1 MTPLVSYLVKAAL
14 MYLLCFVVYWVLF
27 RKETFFLRNR
37 TYLLISII
45 LPAVIPLIRF
55 STDSALAGKM
65 PGQEIIRMISPATT
79 QPETGTLPLSQQLS
93 ENTSAPAQIPLSSIL
108 IGLYLAGVLFFLL
121 RMILSY
127 SGIIRLIIRSER
139 QQLSEM
145 ILVITAHPVSPF
157 SLFRWLVIPEQK
169 RTHPDLEKVIR
180 HERIHYRQWHSIDLL
195 LSEILVV
202 FQWFNPFVWMLK
214 KNVVTNNEFFVDRRL
229 LSVYTDVRSYQY
241 ALLTS
246 SVGERRISMANSF
259 NQGLIKK
266 RIEMMNKK
274 DTRLIN
280 RFKDL
285 LIVPFAV
292 MLFVTFSAWS
302 MKPAGTESGSGQ
314 VVIKTEKQDKK
325 KTKKA
330 SNNQV
335 SIQVN
340 GEDVDLKTEGD
351 KVTDSS
357 IERDGSKNTHSVLTE
372 GKIYSINLNDPKGKE
387 RLIMVDGK
395 IDDYDKWTKPRP
407 VLIKTISLLDP
418 DDAVK
423 EYGDKAKYG
432 AMVITTKKK

>member
-37 TYLLISII
+37 IYLIISII
-45 LPAVIPLIRF
+45 LPAVIPMIRF
-55 STDSALAGKM
+55 STGSPLAEKM
-65 PGQEIIRMISPATT
+65 PGQGIIRMISPATI

-93 ENTSAPAQIPLSSIL
+93 EITSAPAPIPWSSIL
-108 IGLYLAGVLFFLL
+108 IGLYLAGVLFFLV

-127 SGIIRLIIRSER
+127 LGIIRLIIKSER
-139 QQLSEM
+139 QRISEM
-145 ILVITAHPVSPF
+145 TLVITAHQVAPF

-180 HERIHYRQWHSIDLL
+180 HEWVHYRQWHSVDLL
-195 LSEILVV
+195 LTEILIV

-214 KNVVTNNEFFVDRRL
+214 KNVVRNNEFFVDRRL

-241 ALLTS
+241 ALLAS
-246 SVGERRISMANSF
+246 SVGERRMSMANSF

-280 RFKDL
+280 RIKDL
-285 LIVPFAV
+285 LIVPFAF
-292 MLFVTFSAWS
+292 MLLVTFSAWS
-302 MKPAGTESGSGQ
+302 TKPAGTESGSGQ

-325 KTKKA
+325 KTKKE
-330 SNNQV
+330 SNGQV

-340 GEDVDLKTEGD
+340 GEDADLNTD
-351 KVTDSS
+351 KN
-357 IERDGSKNTHSVLTE
+357 GTE
-372 GKIYSINLNDPKGKE
+372 GKIYSITINDPNGKE

-395 IDDYDKWTKPRP
+395 IDDNDEWTKPKS
-407 VLIKTISLLDP
+407 VLIKTLRMLDS
-418 DDAVK
+418 DEAVK

-432 AMVITTKKK
+432 AIVITTNPLVITTKKK

>member
-37 TYLLISII
+37 IYLIISII
-45 LPAVIPLIRF
+45 LPAVIPMIRF
-55 STDSALAGKM
+55 STGSPLAEKM
-65 PGQEIIRMISPATT
+65 PGQGIIRMISPATI

-93 ENTSAPAQIPLSSIL
+93 EITSALTPIPWSSIL
-108 IGLYLAGVLFFLL
+108 IGLYLAGVLFFLV

-127 SGIIRLIIRSER
+127 LGIIRLIIKSER
-139 QQLSEM
+139 QRISEM
-145 ILVITAHPVSPF
+145 TLVITAHQVAPF

-180 HERIHYRQWHSIDLL
+180 HEWVHYRQWHSVDLL
-195 LSEILVV
+195 LTEILIV

-214 KNVVTNNEFFVDRRL
+214 KNVVRNNEFFVDRRL

-241 ALLTS
+241 ALLAS
-246 SVGERRISMANSF
+246 SVGERRMSMANSF

-280 RFKDL
+280 RIKDL
-285 LIVPFAV
+285 LIVPFAF
-292 MLFVTFSAWS
+292 MLLLTFSAWS
-302 MKPAGTESGSGQ
+302 TKPAGTESGSGQ

-325 KTKKA
+325 KTKKE
-330 SNNQV
+330 SNGQV

-340 GEDVDLKTEGD
+340 GEDADLNTD
-351 KVTDSS
+351 KN
-357 IERDGSKNTHSVLTE
+357 GTE
-372 GKIYSINLNDPKGKE
+372 GKIYSITINDPNGKE

-395 IDDYDKWTKPRP
+395 IDDNDEWTKPKS
-407 VLIKTISLLDP
+407 VLIKTLRMLDS
-418 DDAVK
+418 DEAVK

-432 AMVITTKKK
+432 AIVITTNPLVITTKKK

>member
-27 RKETFFLRNR
+27 RKETFFFRNR
-37 TYLLISII
+37 IYLLISII

-55 STDSALAGKM
+55 STGSPLAEIM
-65 PGQEIIRMISPATT
+65 PGHEIIRMISPATI
-79 QPETGTLPLSQQLS
+79 QSETGTLPLSQQLS
-93 ENTSAPAQIPLSSIL
+93 EHSFVPAPIPLSSIL

-127 SGIIRLIIRSER
+127 SGIIRMIIRSEHQR
-139 QQLSEM
+139 LSEM
-145 ILVITAHPVSPF
+145 ILVITAHQVSPF
-157 SLFRWLVIPEQK
+157 SLFRWLVIPEEK
-169 RTHPDLEKVIR
+169 RNHPDLDKVIC

-229 LSVYTDVRSYQY
+229 ISVYTDVRSYQY
-241 ALLTS
+241 ALLAS
-246 SVGERRISMANSF
+246 SVGERRISMVNSF

-280 RFKDL
+280 RIKDL
-285 LIVPFAV
+285 LIVPFTI
-292 MLFVTFSAWS
+292 MLLVTFSAWS
-302 MKPAGTESGSGQ
+302 MKPAGTESGSGR

-325 KTKKA
+325 KTKKS
-330 SNNQV
+330 SNSQV

-340 GEDVDLKTEGD
+340 GVDVDLKTDGD
-351 KVTDSS
+351 KFTDSS
-357 IERDGSKNTHSVLTE
+357 TERDGSKNTYSVLTE
-372 GKIYSINLNDPKGKE
+372 GKIYTININDPKGKE

-395 IDDYDKWTKPRP
+395 IDDNDEWTKPRP
-407 VLIKTISLLDP
+407 VLIKTISMLDP
-418 DDAVK
+418 DEAVK
-423 EYGDKAKYG
+423 QYGDKAKYG
-432 AMVITTKKK
+432 ALVITTKKE

>member
-14 MYLLCFVVYWVLF
+14 MYLLCYVVYWVLF

-37 TYLLISII
+37 IYLLISVI
-45 LPAVIPLIRF
+45 LPAMIPLIRF
-55 STDSALAGKM
+55 STGSALAGKM
-65 PGQEIIRMISPATT
+65 PGQVIILMISPAKI
-79 QPETGTLPLSQQLS
+79 QPETGTLDLFQQLS
-93 ENTSAPAQIPLSSIL
+93 ENTSAPSPIPWSSIL
-108 IGLYLAGVLFFLL
+108 TGLYLAGVLFFLL

-127 SGIIRLIIRSER
+127 SGIIRLIIRSEHQR
-139 QQLSEM
+139 LSEM
-145 ILVITAHPVSPF
+145 ILVITAHQVSPF

-241 ALLTS
+241 ALLAS

-314 VVIKTEKQDKK
+314 VVSKTEKQDKK
-325 KTKKA
+325 KTKEA
-330 SNNQV
+330 ANNQV

-340 GEDVDLKTEGD
+340 GEDVGLKTDGD
-351 KVTDSS
+351 MVTDSS
-357 IERDGSKNTHSVLTE
+357 TERDGSKKTYSVLTE

-432 AMVITTKKK
+432 AMVIYTKKK

>member
-37 TYLLISII
+37 IYLIISII
-45 LPAVIPLIRF
+45 LPAVIPMIRF
-55 STDSALAGKM
+55 STGSPLAEKM
-65 PGQEIIRMISPATT
+65 PGQGIIRMISPATI

-93 ENTSAPAQIPLSSIL
+93 EITSAPAPIPWSSIL
-108 IGLYLAGVLFFLL
+108 IGLYLAGVLFFLV

-127 SGIIRLIIRSER
+127 LGIIRLIIKSER
-139 QQLSEM
+139 QRISEM
-145 ILVITAHPVSPF
+145 TLVITAHQVAPF

-180 HERIHYRQWHSIDLL
+180 HEWVHYRQWHSVDLL
-195 LSEILVV
+195 LTEILIV

-214 KNVVTNNEFFVDRRL
+214 KNVVRNNEFFVDRRL

-241 ALLTS
+241 ALLAS
-246 SVGERRISMANSF
+246 SVGERRMSMANSF

-280 RFKDL
+280 RIKDL

-292 MLFVTFSAWS
+292 MLLVTFSAWS
-302 MKPAGTESGSGQ
+302 TKPAGTEFGSVSSTGSGGS
-314 VVIKTEKQDKK
+314 K
-325 KTKKA
+325 KTF
-330 SNNQV
+330 S
-335 SIQVN
+335 
-340 GEDVDLKTEGD
+340 E
-351 KVTDSS
+351 
-357 IERDGSKNTHSVLTE
+357 LTE
-372 GKIYSINLNDPKGKE
+372 GKIYAINLNDPKGKE
-387 RLIMVDGK
+387 RLIVVDGR
-395 IDDYDKWTKPRP
+395 INDYNEWTKPRP
-407 VLIKTISLLDP
+407 VRIKTISKLDP
-418 DDAVK
+418 GEAVK

-432 AMVITTKKK
+432 ALVITTNPLVINTKKK

>member
-37 TYLLISII
+37 IYLIISII
-45 LPAVIPLIRF
+45 LPAVIPMIRF
-55 STDSALAGKM
+55 STGSPLAEKM
-65 PGQEIIRMISPATT
+65 PGQGIIRMISPATI

-93 ENTSAPAQIPLSSIL
+93 EITSAPAPIPWSSIL
-108 IGLYLAGVLFFLL
+108 IGLYLAGVLFFLV

-127 SGIIRLIIRSER
+127 LGIIRLIIKSER
-139 QQLSEM
+139 QRISEM
-145 ILVITAHPVSPF
+145 TLVITAHQVAPF

-180 HERIHYRQWHSIDLL
+180 HEWVHYRQWHSVDLL
-195 LSEILVV
+195 LTEILIV

-214 KNVVTNNEFFVDRRL
+214 KNVVRNNEFFVDRRL

-241 ALLTS
+241 ALLAS
-246 SVGERRISMANSF
+246 SVGERRMSMANSF

-280 RFKDL
+280 RIKDL
-285 LIVPFAV
+285 LIVPFAF
-292 MLFVTFSAWS
+292 MLLLTFSAWS
-302 MKPAGTESGSGQ
+302 TKPAGTESGSGQ

-325 KTKKA
+325 KTKKE
-330 SNNQV
+330 SNGQV

-340 GEDVDLKTEGD
+340 GEDADLNTD
-351 KVTDSS
+351 KN
-357 IERDGSKNTHSVLTE
+357 GTE
-372 GKIYSINLNDPKGKE
+372 GKIYSITINDPNGKE

-395 IDDYDKWTKPRP
+395 IDDNDEWTKPKS
-407 VLIKTISLLDP
+407 VLIKTLRMLDS
-418 DDAVK
+418 DEAVK

-432 AMVITTKKK
+432 AIVITTNPLVITTKKK